1 MRGLIFTG
9 DEGSELRDFP
19 DPKAGPGEAVIKVR
33 ASGICGSDLP
43 RYHAST
49 GSDGI
54 IPGHEPS
61 GVVVELG
68 PGTPYGLQLG
78 DRVMMHHYAGCGF
91 CNACAMGFEQACPN
105 DRVTYGTGSHGG
117 HAEYLLAP
125 ARTLVHLPDEL
136 SFEAGAA
143 IACGTGTAWSGL
155 NKMKVSGRDTVAI
168 FGQGPVGLSGT
179 MCAKAMGARVIAL
192 DISAER
198 LDFAR
203 RLGADYVVN
212 SADTDAVEA
221 IRDLTAGAGVSACLE
236 TSGSPTARTQALQ
249 ALRLFGRCCYVGN
262 GGPTTIDIRGDIIRK
277 VLTIHGSWTFTK
289 AEQIEI
295 ARFMVEGNVDLD
307 LLVTQRYSLEEGA
320 QAYRDFSNGTP
331 GKPVIVMAA

>member
-9 DEGSELRDFP
+9 DKSAELRDFS
-19 DPKAGPGEAVIKVR
+19 DPQAGPGEAVIKVR

-61 GVVVELG
+61 GVVVDLG
-68 PGTPYGLQLG
+68 PGAPYGLQIG

-91 CNACAMGFEQACPN
+91 CDACAMGFEQACPN
-105 DRVTYGTGSHGG
+105 GRATYGTGRNGG

-125 ARTLVHLPDEL
+125 ARTLVHLPNEL

-155 NKMKVSGRDTVAI
+155 NKMQVSGRDTVAV

-192 DISAER
+192 DVSAER

-212 SADTDAVEA
+212 SAETDAVEA
-221 IRDLTAGAGVSACLE
+221 IQELTAGTGVSACLE
-236 TSGSPTARTQALQ
+236 TSGSSSARTQALR

-262 GGPTTIDIRGDIIRK
+262 GGPTTIDIKGDVIRK
-277 VLTIHGSWTFTK
+277 VLTLYGSWTFTK

-295 ARFMVEGNVDLD
+295 SRFMVDGNVDLD
-307 LLVTQRYSLEEGA
+307 KLITQRYSLNEGA
-320 QAYRDFSNGTP
+320 QGYRDFADGTP
-331 GKPVIVMAA
+331 GKPVIVMDE